1 MFPLLKIN
9 MGKMELVLLVP
20 VVVTLD
26 VELDEELTFTETEG
40 AVLFVTVVLERLT
53 QVVKMIVLIS
63 S

>member
-40 AVLFVTVVLERLT
+40 AVLFVTVVLESLT
-53 QVVKMIVLIS
+53 QVVKMIVLIYS
-63 S
+63 

>member
-1 MFPLLKIN
+1 
-9 MGKMELVLLVP
+9 MELVLLVP

-40 AVLFVTVVLERLT
+40 AVLFVTVVLESLT